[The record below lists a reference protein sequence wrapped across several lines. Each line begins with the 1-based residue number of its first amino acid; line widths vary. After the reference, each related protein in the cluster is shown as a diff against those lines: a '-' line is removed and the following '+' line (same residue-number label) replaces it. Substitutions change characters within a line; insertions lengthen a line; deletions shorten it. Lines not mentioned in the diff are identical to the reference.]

1 MKRIFAMLMGGLALV
16 SPLHAEESAAE
27 AALAAVRELGRV
39 NGQALAC
46 GHADTAKWTRVL
58 MLNHAPKTRRYG
70 EAFEEGTQESF
81 IALNRERGQCPDGS
95 VIATRLEEV
104 TQKLRAALPVQPAEK

>member
-1 MKRIFAMLMGGLALV
+1 MRRIAILLGTLTLV
-16 SPLHAEESAAE
+16 GPAHAEDSAAE
-27 AALAAVRELGRV
+27 AALAAVRDLGRV

-70 EAFEEGTQESF
+70 EVFEEGTQESF
-81 IALNRERGQCPDGS
+81 VTLSREPGQCPDAS
-95 VIATRLEEV
+95 AIATRLDEV
-104 TQKLRAALPVQPAEK
+104 TQKLRAALPVAPADR

>member
-1 MKRIFAMLMGGLALV
+1 MKRIVILMGGLALV
-16 SPLHAEESAAE
+16 TPLHADDSAAE
-27 AALAAVRELGRV
+27 AALAAVRDLGRV

-58 MLNHAPKTRRYG
+58 MLNHAPKIRRYG

-81 IALNRERGQCPDGS
+81 VALGREPGQCPDGS
-95 VIATRLEEV
+95 AIATRLEEV
-104 TQKLRAALPVQPAEK
+104 TQKLRTVLPVQPAEK

>member
-1 MKRIFAMLMGGLALV
+1 MKHIAMLLSALSV
-16 SPLHAEESAAE
+16 ACPAHAEESAAE
-27 AALAAVRELGRV
+27 AALAAVRDLGRV

-81 IALNRERGQCPDGS
+81 VTLSREPGQCPDGS
-95 VIATRLEEV
+95 AIATRLDEV
-104 TQKLRAALPVQPAEK
+104 TQKLRTALPAAPADK